1 MNPVFLL
8 LIIIGA
14 VALWFILTFA
24 FIPLGNLIFKKW
36 DKTIEVLN
44 KENNEEEVKEKWEE
58 DQVN

>member
-14 VALWFILTFA
+14 IILWFILTFA
-24 FIPLGNLIFKKW
+24 FIPLGNLILKKW